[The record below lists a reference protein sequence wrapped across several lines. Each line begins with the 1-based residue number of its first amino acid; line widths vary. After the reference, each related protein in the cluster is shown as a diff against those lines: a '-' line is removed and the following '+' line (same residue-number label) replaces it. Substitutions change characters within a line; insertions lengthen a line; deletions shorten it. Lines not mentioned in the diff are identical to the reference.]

1 MEEDV
6 HTRLGNS
13 TSDAGPSVER
23 VQNISSSPKKHALPK
38 RILGSQRKLCHVLKF
53 TKEEN
58 DFLSKGITKHGFG
71 QWMAILRDSDFKFQ
85 DGRMADPLKKRVGLR
100 FSSGPC
106 T

>member
-1 MEEDV
+1 M
-6 HTRLGNS
+6 S
-13 TSDAGPSVER
+13 TQDSETQLPTPGLQLKECK
-23 VQNISSSPKKHALPK
+23 ISAPPPKKHALPK

-58 DFLSKGITKHGFG
+58 DFLSKGVTKHRFG

-85 DGRMADPLKKRVGLR
+85 DGRMADSLMKRVGLR